1 MRLLLYN
8 IRYGAGTGR
17 RFHFPFPYSG
27 YLKPVNGNFEK
38 IVNYIKSAQPDIIGL
53 VETDFGSYRVEH
65 KNQAERIAGE
75 LGHQAVFESKYNI
88 DSMMGRVPLLN
99 KQGNALLTNRTI
111 QEKRFHYFQDGVKRL
126 IIEVELDDVTI
137 FLVHLSLKYRH
148 RQFQLHDLQC
158 LVAACTKPVIV
169 AGDFNALWGER
180 ELQLFLSATGMT
192 SANTHGTASWPSRA
206 PLLQLDYIFHTPQI
220 RTRHFHS
227 PQIRLSDH
235 LPFVWDFEIERTE
248 PALKYTTDPAIAAG
262 YAYEAPVI
270 VNSMGFP
277 DFS

>member
-38 IVNYIKSAQPDIIGL
+38 IVNYIKSAEPDIIGL
-53 VETDFGSYRVEH
+53 VETDFGSYRVEY
-65 KNQAERIAGE
+65 KNQAEHIAGE
-75 LGHQAVFESKYNI
+75 LGHEAVFESKYNLA
-88 DSMMGRVPLLN
+88 SMMGRVPLLN
-99 KQGNALLTNRTI
+99 KQGNALLTNRAI

-126 IIEVELDDVTI
+126 IIEVELEDVTI

-148 RQFQLHDLQC
+148 RQFQLHDLQR
-158 LVAACTKPVIV
+158 LVVTCSKPVIV

-192 SANTHGTASWPSRA
+192 SANTEGTASWPSRA

-220 RTRHFHS
+220 RSRNFQS

-235 LPFVWDFEIERTE
+235 LPFVWDFEIEGTE
-248 PALKYTTDPAIAAG
+248 TAIADD
-262 YAYEAPVI
+262 YAYDPPFLFETTSI
-270 VNSMGFP
+270 
-277 DFS
+277 DFLDSTAEYRK